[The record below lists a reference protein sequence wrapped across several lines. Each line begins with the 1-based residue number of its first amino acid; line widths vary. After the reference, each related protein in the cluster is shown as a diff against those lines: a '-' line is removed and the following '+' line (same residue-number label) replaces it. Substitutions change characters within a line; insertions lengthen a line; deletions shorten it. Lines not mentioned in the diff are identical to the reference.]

1 MHSAV
6 NSQLQQD
13 FQFIRFSG
21 AAAFQIKPERC
32 GTKAE
37 KTMILKSGLK
47 MLMEEIAVFSHKA

>member
-6 NSQLQQD
+6 NSQLRQD
-13 FQFIRFSG
+13 FQFIRLSG
-21 AAAFQIKPERC
+21 AAAFQIKPERR

-47 MLMEEIAVFSHKA
+47 MGLEIAVFSHKA